1 MALHTVLRWL
11 TLSCRSLSMKSS
23 MPWPF
28 LFASNDSHTH
38 PSTFVLLGIPGLEN
52 DYLWISVPFLVMY
65 VIALLGNGA
74 MLLLIGIDRGLH
86 SPMYYFLCMLAF
98 TDAVL
103 SSCIMPK
110 LLSIFWFGSMIIY
123 FEACLFQMFVIHT
136 FTSLESGVLLAMAFD
151 RYVAICNPLRYAT
164 ILTNPIILKIYIANV
179 IRGVLIVIPCPAM
192 ASRLPYC
199 MTNIIHHSYCDH
211 MAVVKLACVDTTINS
226 TYGLTVVLLVIVFDV
241 IFITFSYVLILRTV
255 YNLPSKAARIKA
267 INTCTAHI
275 CIILLFYTLGLFSFL
290 THRVGHHVS
299 PYVHILLAN
308 FYLLIP
314 PVINP
319 IVYGI
324 KTKEI
329 QEKAFK
335 IFYKNALPTSY

>member
-1 MALHTVLRWL
+1 MEKGSPGRRPG
-11 TLSCRSLSMKSS
+11 CLSMKSS
-23 MPWPF
+23 VSWPF
-28 LFASNDSHTH
+28 LFSSNDSHVQ
-38 PSTFVLLGIPGLEN
+38 PSIFVLLGIPGLEN
-52 DYLWISVPFLVMY
+52 AYQWISIPFLVMY
-65 VIALLGNGA
+65 LIALLGNGA

-86 SPMYYFLCMLAF
+86 APMYYFLCMLAF

-103 SSCIMPK
+103 CSCIVPK
-110 LLSIFWFGSMIIY
+110 LLSIFWFSSMIIY
-123 FEACLFQMFVIHT
+123 FEACLFQMFVIHM

-164 ILTNPIILKIYIANV
+164 VLTNKIIFKIYIANL

-211 MAVVKLACVDTTINS
+211 MAVVKLACADTTVNS
-226 TYGLTVVLLVIVFDV
+226 AYGLTVVLLVIVFDV
-241 IFITFSYVLILRTV
+241 IFISVSYVLILRTV
-255 YNLPSKAARIKA
+255 YSLPSKAARSKA

-290 THRVGHHVS
+290 THRVGHNVS
-299 PYVHILLAN
+299 PYVHILMAN
-308 FYLLIP
+308 FYLLVP
-314 PVINP
+314 PVMNP

-329 QEKAFK
+329 REKAFK
-335 IFYKNALPTSY
+335 IFHINALPTSH